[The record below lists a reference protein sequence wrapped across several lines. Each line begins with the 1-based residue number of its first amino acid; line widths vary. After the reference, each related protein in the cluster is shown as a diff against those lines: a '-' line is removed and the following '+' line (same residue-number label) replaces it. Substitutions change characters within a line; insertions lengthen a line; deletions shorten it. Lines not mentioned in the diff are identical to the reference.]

1 MVFPWTKLRL
11 VGDFPADYPK
21 SHRFSQRWSQKTSVT
36 PGVTGAGVENPR
48 HYKCPWHARRGLER
62 LNSREDH
69 RSILLNFTENELLVD
84 LNKWTNWKKL
94 KFRST
99 QNGLKPQFFIQAHG
113 CPTQLNIWWTPL
125 KHPKAILEYTVY
137 HMFGQT
143 EDVLILVKINTWSSI
158 YLRCSN
164 SDNYSKKHVCCLALN
179 SNHLNI
185 LQFHPPK

>member
-11 VGDFPADYPK
+11 VGDFPADYPRG
-21 SHRFSQRWSQKTSVT
+21 HRFSQRWSQKTSVT
-36 PGVTGAGVENPR
+36 PRAGLENPR
-48 HYKCPWHARRGLER
+48 HYKCPRHARRGLEKS
-62 LNSREDH
+62 NSREDH

-143 EDVLILVKINTWSSI
+143 QDVLIQGWPN
-158 YLRCSN
+158 
-164 SDNYSKKHVCCLALN
+164 
-179 SNHLNI
+179 
-185 LQFHPPK
+185 